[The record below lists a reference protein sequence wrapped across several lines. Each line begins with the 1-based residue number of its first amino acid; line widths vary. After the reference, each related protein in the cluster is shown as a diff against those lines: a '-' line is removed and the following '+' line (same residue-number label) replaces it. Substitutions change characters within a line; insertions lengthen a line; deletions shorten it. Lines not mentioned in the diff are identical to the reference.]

1 MAPATTPEEN
11 KQIVRRIPEEVASEG
26 NIDLMDEIFAEDL
39 IDHLPAPFGEMRG
52 REAAKEQFK
61 QLQTA
66 FPDLEVTVEDV
77 IAEED
82 TVAARVTWR
91 ATHEGEFMGIEPAG
105 REVEFPVFAFL
116 RLQDGK
122 VVERWIQPDQLGMM
136 QQLGVVEPPG
146 E

>member
-1 MAPATTPEEN
+1 MAATTTPEEN
-11 KQIVRRIPEEVASEG
+11 KQIVRRIPEEVANKG
-26 NIDLMDEIFAEDL
+26 NVDLVDEIFAEDL
-39 IDHLPAPFGEMRG
+39 VDHLPAPFGEMHG

-61 QLQTA
+61 QLHAT
-66 FPDLEVTVEDV
+66 FPDLEVTVEDI

-91 ATHEGEFMGIEPAG
+91 ATHTGEFLGIEPTG

-122 VVERWIQPDQLGMM
+122 VVERWIQPDQLGLM
-136 QQLGVVEPPG
+136 QQFGVVEPPG
-146 E
+146 T